1 MQPIEAITAPLLAQC
16 AGVQHGFFTRLGG
29 VSTGIYASL
38 NCGLGSG
45 DDPEN
50 VRINRGRVS
59 QQFGPQQILLAGTH
73 QEHGKQVHIIRSSE
87 QAGLRPKA
95 DGLVSAVPGIGL
107 SILAA
112 DCAPVLFADAGAR
125 IIGCAHAGW
134 RGALAGICEAVVEAM
149 LALGAGRAAICAAI
163 GPCISQTAYEV
174 DADFER
180 NFLEQDSASAAY
192 FAPGASAG
200 KRQFALGPYVGGR
213 IARAGVGRIERLD
226 LCTYASEYAGERRFF
241 SFRRATHRGDAD
253 YGRNIS
259 VIALA

>member
-45 DDPEN
+45 DDPRN
-50 VRINRGRVS
+50 VAINRQRVG
-59 QQFGPQQILLAGTH
+59 QQFAVPPLPLAGAHQQHGTDVHVIRTH
-73 QEHGKQVHIIRSSE
+73 QD
-87 QAGLRPKA
+87 AGLRPKA

-112 DCAPVLFADAGAR
+112 DCAPVLFADVGAR

-149 LALGAGRAAICAAI
+149 LGLGAGRAAIRAAI
-163 GPCISQTAYEV
+163 GPCISQAAYEV

-180 NFLEQDSASAAY
+180 NFLEQDSGSAAY

-213 IARAGVGRIERLD
+213 IARAGVGGIERLD
-226 LCTYASEYAGERRFF
+226 LCTYAGERRFF
-241 SFRRATHRGDAD
+241 SFRRATHRLDAD

-259 VIALA
+259 VIALK